1 MQTYDDQQFIFLFR
15 DLIIQFNLEA
25 GYLCHTFYEY
35 KRAQEHFKTATKV
48 AGLNLELTG
57 K

>member
-1 MQTYDDQQFIFLFR
+1 MQAYDGLQFLFLFR
-15 DLIIQFNLEA
+15 DLIIQFHLEA

-35 KRAQEHFKTATKV
+35 KRAQEHFKTAAKV
-48 AGLNLELTG
+48 SGLVLELTG